1 MARVLFHIDLNAFFA
16 SAEEIKN
23 PDLKGKPMA
32 VGSLSSRGV
41 LSTAN
46 YEARKMGVHSAMPLF
61 QAMKLCPELIVVSG
75 DYDYYRKL
83 SNDFFTYLRRFSPLL
98 EPMSI
103 DECFLD
109 VTDLIQKYKRPL
121 DLAVQIQQG
130 VLENLGLSCSIGVAS
145 TRFLAKMASD
155 MRKPMGITVLRK
167 SELSSKLWPLDIAKM
182 NGIGTKTVPLL
193 REKGIETIGDFVNP
207 ENEAIVLQI
216 MKKNG
221 FALIQKARG
230 NSSSQLNCSMSRK
243 SVSISRTL
251 PNDIYTLDE
260 GLSQCRELCMHLSQK
275 LKSENQKGKL
285 ISLVFRDLDFHN
297 VMHSLTLEQYTN
309 DFSIISGAIQSLVE
323 DYFEPIGYRHIG
335 VSMGSLKDSE
345 KIVVQPTMFEP
356 AIQTAQDVV
365 VQLNKKLDANVFMR
379 ASDLLKGKKNE

>member
-23 PDLKGKPMA
+23 PELKGKPIA

-61 QAMKLCPELIVVSG
+61 QAQKLCPELIVVPG

-83 SNDFFTYLRRFSPLL
+83 SNQFFTYLRQYSQLL

-109 VTDLIQKYKRPL
+109 VTDLIKQYKRPL

-130 VLENLGLSCSIGVAS
+130 VLEHIGLSCSIGVAS

-167 SELSSKLWPLDIAKM
+167 SELSTKLWPLDISKM
-182 NGIGTKTVPLL
+182 NGIGSKTLPLL
-193 REKGIETIGDFVNP
+193 KEKGIETIGDFVNP
-207 ENEAIVLQI
+207 DNEAIVLQLL
-216 MKKNG
+216 KKNG
-221 FALIQKARG
+221 YALIQKAKG
-230 NSSSQLNCSMSRK
+230 NSTGLLNCSTSRK

-251 PNDIYTLDE
+251 PNDIFTLDE
-260 GLSQCRELCMHLSQK
+260 VLNQCRTLTFHLSQK

-285 ISLVFRDLDFHN
+285 ISLVLRDTEFHN
-297 VMHSLTLEQYTN
+297 AMHSMTLEQYTN
-309 DFSIISGAIQSLVE
+309 DESILYGAIQSMAE
-323 DYFEPIGYRHIG
+323 DHFEPVGYRHLG
-335 VSMGSLKDSE
+335 VSLGSIKDAE

-356 AIQTAQDVV
+356 PIQTAQDVV
-365 VQLNKKLDANVFMR
+365 VQLNKKLDGKVFMR
-379 ASDLLKGKKNE
+379 ASDLLKGKKDE

>member
-1 MARVLFHIDLNAFFA
+1 MARVLFHIDLNSFFA

-23 PDLKGKPMA
+23 PDLKGKPVA

-46 YEARKMGVHSAMPLF
+46 YEARKYGVHSAMPLF
-61 QAMKLCPELIVVSG
+61 QAQKLCPELIVVSG
-75 DYDYYRKL
+75 DYEYYRKL
-83 SNDFFTYLRRFSPLL
+83 SNDFFNYLRTFSTLL

-109 VTDLIQKYKRPL
+109 VTEVIKKYKRPL

-130 VLENLGLSCSIGVAS
+130 VLEHIGLSCSIGVAS

-167 SELSSKLWPLDIAKM
+167 SELSSKLWPLDISKM
-182 NGIGTKTVPLL
+182 NGIGAKTVPLL

-207 ENEAIVLQI
+207 NNEAIVLQLL
-216 MKKNG
+216 KKNG
-221 FALIQKARG
+221 FALIQKAKG
-230 NSSSQLNCSMSRK
+230 NSTGLLNCSTSRK

-251 PNDIYTLDE
+251 SNDVYTMDE
-260 GLSQCRELCMHLSQK
+260 VLSQCRLLTHYLAEK
-275 LKSENQKGKL
+275 LHEENQKGKL
-285 ISLVFRDLDFHN
+285 ISVVFRDIEFHN
-297 VMHSLTLEQYTN
+297 VMHSQTLQEYTF
-309 DFSIISGAIQSLVE
+309 DESILWGAISSMIE
-323 DYFEPIGYRHIG
+323 EYFEPIGYRHLG
-335 VSMGSLKDSE
+335 VSLGSLKDCE

-365 VQLNKKLDANVFMR
+365 AQLNKQMDEKVFMR
-379 ASDLLKGKKNE
+379 ASDLLKEKKHE